1 MRKSTHHHHHPQQHD
16 VQINEQGYMYVPQ
29 RVRLGTRLQKQLGE
43 DPQHQDKW
51 SQYYQTLKQ
60 YFKMRDSEGNTQR
73 PYNHQ
78 PVGDFVLG
86 RLGFDVLV
94 RYDVEKKWFYLSRNG
109 VKRLHDLVKRGIMFN
124 IRLTRTAD
132 KIADTI
138 ADKIADT
145 TAEIEPTPHNILFWF
160 CMYLLMFRTK
170 EPDTDTA
177 QSNSKLLKQVL
188 NQVNVVFGRKLDFH
202 PLEEL
207 LHQAANYMSQPN
219 TYKQEDWNRWLGI

>member
-1 MRKSTHHHHHPQQHD
+1 MKKSTQQQHD
-16 VQINEQGYMYVPQ
+16 VQINEQGQLYLPQ
-29 RVRLGTRLQKQLGE
+29 RARLGTRLQKQLGE

-51 SQYYQTLKQ
+51 GDYYQMLKQ

-109 VKRLHDLVKRGIMFN
+109 VKRLHDLVKRGTMFN
-124 IRLTRTAD
+124 IRLTQTAD
-132 KIADTI
+132 TIADTI
-138 ADKIADT
+138 A
-145 TAEIEPTPHNILFWF
+145 EIEPSPHNILFWF
-160 CMYLLMFRTK
+160 CIYLLMFRTK
-170 EPDTDTA
+170 EPDTA

-188 NQVNVVFGRKLDFH
+188 EQVNVFFGRQIDFR

-207 LHQAANYMSQPN
+207 LHNAANSMLQPKK
-219 TYKQEDWNRWLGI
+219 YKQEDWNRLLGI